1 LTGRS
6 WIRFVLLVVTVTA
19 AFSLAC
25 NHKPAYND
33 VPPSETEKARERARQ
48 QAPADP
54 QAEPAASAGSG
65 NDQAAPAQAPGSGDQ
80 QPVPSPP
87 PPTPAQGE
95 PAAAAGST
103 EMKPPPFLDPKTGEF
118 KDLPRY
124 PRAARTYAQI
134 GPING
139 IDAGMFVLETAATY
153 ERITQ
158 FYEQAIKQ
166 NGWTIVSKTLD
177 PEYLKWELR
186 KGKTSEALI
195 EVKPAGESIR
205 KTILLSRAER
215 PPGK

>member
-1 LTGRS
+1 M
-6 WIRFVLLVVTVTA
+6 LLVVTVTA

-33 VPPSETEKARERARQ
+33 VPPSETEKARERAKQ

-80 QPVPSPP
+80 QPVPSPLP
-87 PPTPAQGE
+87 PPPPAQGE
-95 PAAAAGST
+95 PAAAAAPST